1 MTWNDLE
8 IGDWFKLLDY
18 EGKVVEKIKSLDG
31 KYLKT
36 IVIEKDGNKTFIS
49 QGGK

>member
-8 IGDWFKLLDY
+8 IGDDFKLADY
-18 EGKVVEKIKSLDG
+18 EGKVVEKIRSIDG

-36 IVIEKDGNKTFIS
+36 IVIEKDGQNIFVS